1 MFPQLNDAYYIDND
15 NDILKLMDYT
25 YSKNITINQSFW
37 NEADI
42 DSRFVAGDQN
52 LYSEMYGTV
61 GLRKRQ
67 FFFNRIR
74 RIKSMISG
82 YQRQHRKCTSCTP
95 IHPKDQ
101 KTADQFTKLFYH
113 ANSYGHVLETISDA
127 FEGALTTG
135 MGLLSVWVD
144 YRTDVVSGDIKVDFL
159 PYNSFLID
167 PFFRQMD
174 LSDCNNLWTRKYLA
188 RPQVEALL
196 PGRKQDIDEI
206 KGWGTRDGKFQFMS
220 EAYNFGSQDL
230 LMYDEFY
237 YLDTRKQKM
246 LVDIESGES
255 IEWKGQDE
263 DLADFMNIYPNVV
276 ELNQIVPTVKL
287 AVVVQ
292 GKVMYH
298 GPHPLGIDTYG
309 VVPIWAYYQPEIPY
323 FPLRVQGVVRGLRD
337 AQMLYNRSRVNMLD
351 IQESQINSGWI
362 YKENALVNPK
372 DVFLSGQ
379 GRGLAL
385 KAEAQ
390 MTDVQRIDPP
400 QIPPS
405 MIQLSEFLGQEITQ
419 ISGLNE
425 ELLGSAEDDKAGIL
439 SMLRQGAGLVTLQGL
454 FDNLDRAQKILGDVF
469 LNIMQTNFVPGKI
482 QRILGEEPTEQFY
495 NRAFGKYDCVVEEA
509 SLTAT
514 QKQLAFKTALYLK
527 EIGIPIPTSFLLD
540 NMNIV
545 DKDELIEQIQQ
556 NEKAQQEQAQKME
569 AAQIHQIQVDTET
582 KLAYAEAQKSL
593 AAERLNKTRLDAAIS
608 AERLQR
614 SDEERTASILNLIK
628 AAKEIEDM
636 DMGRVERAIEI
647 IRAIGEDEEIGETK
661 EKIEQMTNTM
671 LQPSTQ
677 QTTTQ
682 PQQEMPQPMAETP
695 EQSQQPMV

>member
-1 MFPQLNDAYYIDND
+1 
-15 NDILKLMDYT
+15 
-25 YSKNITINQSFW
+25 
-37 NEADI
+37 
-42 DSRFVAGDQN
+42 
-52 LYSEMYGTV
+52 MYGTV

-74 RIKSMISG
+74 RIISMISG
-82 YQRQHRKCTSCTP
+82 YQRQHRKCTMCTP
-95 IHPKDQ
+95 IHAGDQ

-113 ANSYGHVLETISDA
+113 TNTNAHVLETISDA

-144 YRTDVVSGDIKVDFL
+144 YRSDVCSGDIKVDFL

-196 PGRKQDIDEI
+196 PGRKKDIDEI

-237 YLDTRKQKM
+237 YLSTRSQKM
-246 LVDIESGES
+246 LVDTETGEAT
-255 IEWKGQDE
+255 EWKGQDE
-263 DLADFMNIYPNVV
+263 DLADFMRFYPHVV
-276 ELNQIVPTVKL
+276 EFNQTIPTVKL

-298 GPHPLGIDTYG
+298 GPHPLGIDSYG
-309 VVPIWAYYQPEIPY
+309 VIPVWAYYEPHIPY

-337 AQMLYNRSRVNMLD
+337 AQMLYNRTRINMLD
-351 IQESQINSGWI
+351 IQESQINSGWV
-362 YKENALVNPK
+362 YKENALINPK

-390 MTDVQRIDPP
+390 ITDVQRIDPP

-419 ISGLNE
+419 ISGINE
-425 ELLGSAEDDKAGIL
+425 ELLGSADDDKAGIL

-454 FDNLDRAQKILGDVF
+454 FDNLDRAQKLLGNVF
-469 LNIMQTNFVPGKI
+469 LDIMQTNFTPGKV
-482 QRILGEEPTEQFY
+482 QRILGEEPSQQFY
-495 NRAFGKYDCVVEEA
+495 NRAFGKYDCIVEEA
-509 SLTAT
+509 SLTST

-556 NEKAQQEQAQKME
+556 NEQAQQQQEQQLAQSQMQLQK
-569 AAQIHQIQVDTET
+569 VDMET

-614 SDEERTASILNLIK
+614 SDEERTGSILNLIK
-628 AAKEIEDM
+628 GVKEIQQM
-636 DMGRVERAIEI
+636 DTAHIQQAVELIKS
-647 IRAIGEDEEIGETK
+647 IGEDEESGETK
-661 EKIEQMTNTM
+661 EKIESMTDTM
-671 LQPSTQ
+671 LNPQTQ
-677 QTTTQ
+677 QTAE
-682 PQQEMPQPMAETP
+682 PQQQMQQSPQEAMF
-695 EQSQQPMV
+695 